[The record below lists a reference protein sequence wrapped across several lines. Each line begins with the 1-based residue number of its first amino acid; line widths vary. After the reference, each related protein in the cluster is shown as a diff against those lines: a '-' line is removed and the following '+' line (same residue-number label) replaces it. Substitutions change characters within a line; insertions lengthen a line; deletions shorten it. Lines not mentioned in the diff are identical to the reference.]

1 MLDPI
6 VRSRD
11 VDITARKKERG
22 REDWGPMT
30 DPILVARPIAC
41 AIPSLARPVAAD
53 TVTSPDCYEQALG
66 SGHGNEAASVTLA
79 VVCGYITCRWGEITA
94 LLHAGRL
101 CR

>member
-41 AIPSLARPVAAD
+41 PIHPVAAD
-53 TVTSPDCYEQALG
+53 TVTSPDCY
-66 SGHGNEAASVTLA
+66 
-79 VVCGYITCRWGEITA
+79 
-94 LLHAGRL
+94 
-101 CR
+101 